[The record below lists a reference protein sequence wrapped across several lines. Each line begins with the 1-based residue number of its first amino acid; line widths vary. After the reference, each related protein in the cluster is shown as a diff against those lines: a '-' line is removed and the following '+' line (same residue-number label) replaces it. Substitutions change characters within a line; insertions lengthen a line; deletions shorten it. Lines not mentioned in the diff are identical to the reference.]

1 MTRPQRTIQIPLRY
15 RSKSPP
21 RFEQANKQPKRR
33 RIDPVAIDR
42 NNVDQ
47 ALAVI
52 EPAPECTEELP
63 TLLSTELSQFEAN
76 YVQNRT
82 GSSQYINLSELDFFE
97 FFFSLTVVEILSEEI
112 NSYVEFHLRNLLR
125 PLLKNYH

>member
-1 MTRPQRTIQIPLRY
+1 MT
-15 RSKSPP
+15 
-21 RFEQANKQPKRR
+21 
-33 RIDPVAIDR
+33 IDR

-82 GSSQYINLSELDFFE
+82 GFSQYTNLSELGFFE
-97 FFFSLTVVEILSEEI
+97 FFFSPTVVEILSEET
-112 NSYVEFHLRNLLR
+112 NSYTEFHLYNLSR
-125 PLLKNYH
+125 PLSKNCH